1 MVLEQLNTSME
12 KINLEP
18 YLTPHNYF
26 KINHK
31 FKHKAETIKL
41 LEKDIG
47 EYLCALEVGKAF
59 LDGTP
64 KALNVPKKIVIY
76 YEHLTLLP

>member
-1 MVLEQLNTSME
+1 ME

-18 YLTPHNYF
+18 YLTPQNYF
-26 KINHK
+26 KMN
-31 FKHKAETIKL
+31 HKAETIKL

-47 EYLCALEVGKAF
+47 EYLCALEVCKAF

-64 KALNVPKKIVIY
+64 KTLNIPKKILMY
-76 YEHLTLLP
+76 YEQLTLLP